1 MGSQH
6 EHDTCGSCGIVR
18 RMHGPGLAGCGR
30 FTAAADD
37 LHAMDATEAARAAG
51 EHRERTYNDLRRA
64 VQSWR
69 LTEAREIIEEL
80 MAGNHG

>member
-1 MGSQH
+1 MNPTT
-6 EHDTCGSCGIVR
+6 TCARCGIVR
-18 RMHGPGLAGCGR
+18 RMHGPGLAGCTR
-30 FTAAADD
+30 YTEATDREAAE
-37 LHAMDATEAARAAG
+37 ATEAARARSQ
-51 EHRERTYNDLRRA
+51 HRERAYNDLRRA